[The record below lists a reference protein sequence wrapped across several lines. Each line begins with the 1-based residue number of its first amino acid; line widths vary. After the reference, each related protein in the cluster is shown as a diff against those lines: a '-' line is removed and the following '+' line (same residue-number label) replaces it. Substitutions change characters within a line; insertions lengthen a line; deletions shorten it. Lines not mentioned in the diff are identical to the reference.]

1 MSRDSKLVPI
11 ISVVAIAIMIGQICL
26 VITATAVRFGHAG
39 EVCSG
44 IDLHADVYYL
54 EHHAP
59 YLYSES

>member
-1 MSRDSKLVPI
+1 MTSDSILVTISSVGAVLI
-11 ISVVAIAIMIGQICL
+11 IFGQVCL
-26 VITATAVRFGHAG
+26 VITATVVRFGHAG

-44 IDLHADVYYL
+44 MELDADVYYL